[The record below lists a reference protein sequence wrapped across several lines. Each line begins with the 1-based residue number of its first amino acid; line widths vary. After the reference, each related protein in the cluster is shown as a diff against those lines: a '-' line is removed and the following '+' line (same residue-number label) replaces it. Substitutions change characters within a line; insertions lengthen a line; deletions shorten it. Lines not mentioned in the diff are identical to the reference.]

1 MLKKLE
7 LCECLSQ
14 NFLIA
19 SLLPLAFV
27 GKSSFVIASPSGLSS
42 PLVFWRS
49 GAYRDRCQ
57 KPHNSAIL
65 EYSRHCRV
73 AQRHTFNP
81 EIGGRFGGHSVH
93 NFAVAQSLT
102 QSLSWAAWHS
112 KRRAQTA
119 SHSADPARARHAP
132 ASARAAND
140 REPRSPLRAHWPVYE
155 LTHRAPGSRRAAGSI
170 STRTKCPESIGTLFL
185 SVKKPDST
193 TDERP
198 GFGSILCLK

>member
-14 NFLIA
+14 NFLMA

-93 NFAVAQSLT
+93 NFAVAKSLT
-102 QSLSWAAWHS
+102 QSLSGAAWHS
-112 KRRAQTA
+112 KKRAPPITLG
-119 SHSADPARARHAP
+119 ADPARARDTA

-140 REPRSPLRAHWPVYE
+140 REPRSLLRAYWSVYE
-155 LTHRAPGSRRAAGSI
+155 LAHRAPGSRRAAGSKSI
-170 STRTKCPESIGTLFL
+170 RTEWPESVGALFL
-185 SVKKPDST
+185 SVGNHSGT
-193 TDERP
+193 A
-198 GFGSILCLK
+198 SH